1 MGNETYSI
9 WLEDEKSIEE
19 KMKLIR
25 KADLAGVAEWR
36 LGYERS
42 DVWEIISK
50 YLNDME

>member
-1 MGNETYSI
+1 MGDETYSI

-25 KADLAGVAEWR
+25 KAGLAGVAEWR

-42 DVWEIISK
+42 DVWKIISS
-50 YLNDME
+50 YLKDSE